1 MQCFKCDQD
10 AVQECPRCGALY
22 CDDHGGA
29 LCDRCMDPVLAVPS
43 YRVFRGSL
51 VALLVG
57 SVVAVWLLVLPPAA
71 TDKDQ
76 PPSSLVGVVQTAPAP
91 RSSPT
96 TTPSTPGTGASG
108 TGTGTPRPGSPTPA
122 ASATPTPTPT
132 PTPSATPAPQPAAV
146 TYTLKAGDT
155 LIGVAAQFGTTPE
168 EIQRANNISNPT
180 SIQVGQVLTI
190 PR

>member
-51 VALLVG
+51 AALLVG
-57 SVVAVWLLVLPPAA
+57 SVVAVWLLVLPPDAA
-71 TDKDQ
+71 DRDQ
-76 PPSSLVGVVQTAPAP
+76 PPSSIAGIVATAAVPKSAGTAAPSAPAAGPATPASSGTPAATPSASPSPAPAP
-91 RSSPT
+91 
-96 TTPSTPGTGASG
+96 
-108 TGTGTPRPGSPTPA
+108 
-122 ASATPTPTPT
+122 
-132 PTPSATPAPQPAAV
+132 TPAPQP
-146 TYTLKAGDT
+146 TPISYTVRADDT
-155 LIGVAAQFGTTPE
+155 LSGIAAQFGSTTDA
-168 EIQRANNISNPT
+168 IQRANNISNPT
-180 SIQVGQVLTI
+180 GIQIGQVLTI

>member
-22 CDDHGGA
+22 CDDHGQA

-57 SVVAVWLLVLPPAA
+57 SVVVVWLLVLPPAG

-76 PPSSLVGVVQTAPAP
+76 PPSSLAGVVQTATAP
-91 RSSPT
+91 RASAT
-96 TTPSTPGTGASG
+96 ATPSVSGTGASG
-108 TGTGTPRPGSPTPA
+108 AGTRRPGSPTP
-122 ASATPTPTPT
+122 TPTASGTPT

-146 TYTLKAGDT
+146 TYTLKPGDT

-168 EIQRANNISNPT
+168 AIQRANNISNPT
-180 SIQVGQVLTI
+180 AIQAGQVLTI

>member
-22 CDDHGGA
+22 CDDHGDA

-57 SVVAVWLLVLPPAA
+57 SVVAVWLLVLPPSSA
-71 TDKDQ
+71 DRDQ
-76 PPSSLVGVVQTAPAP
+76 TPSSLSGVVPTSSAPKA
-91 RSSPT
+91 
-96 TTPSTPGTGASG
+96 
-108 TGTGTPRPGSPTPA
+108 TGTASATGSATGTARPGSPTPA
-122 ASATPTPTPT
+122 AGGTAAATPTPTAS
-132 PTPSATPAPQPAAV
+132 PTPSATPAAT
-146 TYTLKAGDT
+146 TYTVKSGDT
-155 LIGVAAQFGTTPE
+155 LTGIADQFGTTPDA
-168 EIQRANNISNPT
+168 IQRANNISSP
-180 SIQVGQVLTI
+180 SGLQIGQVLNI

>member
-22 CDDHGGA
+22 CDDHGSE

-57 SVVAVWLLVLPPAA
+57 SVVAVWLLVLPPSSA
-71 TDKDQ
+71 DKDQ
-76 PPSSLVGVVQTAPAP
+76 PPSTLAGVVGTATARSTGTAAPSGTAP
-91 RSSPT
+91 R
-96 TTPSTPGTGASG
+96 GTA
-108 TGTGTPRPGSPTPA
+108 TGTARPGSPTPGGSGTPA
-122 ASATPTPTPT
+122 ASTPSPTPTPT
-132 PTPSATPAPQPAAV
+132 ATAAPNS
-146 TYTLKAGDT
+146 YTVKSGDT
-155 LIGVAAQFGTTPE
+155 LTGIADQFGISPDAL
-168 EIQRANNISNPT
+168 QRANNISSP
-180 SIQVGQVLTI
+180 SGLQIGQVLTI